1 MQNAERRLS
10 AILCADVVGYSRLV
24 RTDETGTLARLN
36 EARSILHTAVEEN
49 GGRVFNLAGDG
60 LLAEFP
66 SAVAAV
72 QAAAGSQD
80 RLAVWAAN
88 QPDECRMDR
97 RIGVNLADVVV
108 DGNDLLG
115 DGVNVAARLQAL
127 AEPGGVCISGAV
139 YEQTRG
145 RLALEF
151 IEFDQQPLKNIADP
165 IRVYALRSGVD
176 PSVVGNIA
184 VSGPATTGGT
194 RRNPR
199 RARVLRRLAGIV
211 VIIALLLVINLLTTP
226 HRIWIHWPALGMGAA
241 LVLSELRRWLWGHPW
256 FSDRLP
262 D

>member
-24 RTDETGTLARLN
+24 RMDEVATLARLN
-36 EARSILHTAVEEN
+36 EARTILQTAIDEN

-72 QAAAGSQD
+72 QAAAASQD
-80 RLAVWAAN
+80 RLAPRAAS
-88 QPDECRMDR
+88 QPDDRRMHL

-145 RLALEF
+145 RLALPFVEL
-151 IEFDQQPLKNIADP
+151 DQQPMKNIADP
-165 IRVYALRSGVD
+165 MRVYALQNGVT
-176 PSVVGNIA
+176 PSSVDKTVPPGPLTVGRIL
-184 VSGPATTGGT
+184 G
-194 RRNPR
+194 NPR

-211 VIIALLLVINLLTTP
+211 IILSLLLVINLMTTP
-226 HRIWIHWPALGMGAA
+226 HRIWVHWPALGMGAA
-241 LVLSELRRWLWGHPW
+241 LVLSELRRWLWSHPW
-256 FSDRLP
+256 LSNRLP